1 MLLYHRLDGG
11 RHGLWTYH
19 DPEVCLTAV
28 SCVRDPVALSAHWSS
43 RLFKRNNQQLNW
55 PAYSTATVMKRTL
68 RAFTPRGDYQWFRS
82 RTRSPR
88 TQPLF
93 GHTPKY
99 RNNSHI
105 GAYSLSD
112 IHNRTFSNV
121 ILTRAASNIGR
132 QHSWTCQI
140 LTVCR
145 SASKC
150 KRDQAA
156 SGDNKGISSPP
167 CGGELACINHTRYP
181 RQQRQY
187 VHCALLPTRQR
198 TIAPAAMPI
207 KPQTLRRPA
216 HWLSRKFIQPS
227 AIQSACLFSL
237 QQ

>member
-28 SCVRDPVALSAHWSS
+28 SCGRDPVALSAHWSS

-112 IHNRTFSNV
+112 CHNRTFSNV

-140 LTVCR
+140 PTVCR
-145 SASKC
+145 SASTE
-150 KRDQAA
+150 RSTLSSFWLGAELLTTTRV
-156 SGDNKGISSPP
+156 SISTEDWQPP
-167 CGGELACINHTRYP
+167 GKSR
-181 RQQRQY
+181 
-187 VHCALLPTRQR
+187 PTCCSSRFRR
-198 TIAPAAMPI
+198 TF
-207 KPQTLRRPA
+207 T
-216 HWLSRKFIQPS
+216 
-227 AIQSACLFSL
+227 
-237 QQ
+237 